1 MSEIAK
7 AVKEVF
13 AVPVLSGARIVDINE
28 EDHTVQIQVEH
39 LIRDFP
45 GDPNDVKSNV
55 KVKKLSTS
63 QLTGVNTIDGSTR
76 FRGPVE
82 VVDPQVVYRQDSPSF
97 RWRVVALMK
106 ADPVKPKPTLQVFKQ
121 DAFIGEFDMSSVH
134 GTFGAGLFGWTAWD
148 EDAGHFIYQAEM
160 REPEDEPRDFRWNPS
175 WGETY
180 PTVRKPA
187 IFVID
192 LNGNA
197 KVVASLEPNDEFQP
211 SQLIKTLPGQI
222 HFVGIEVIPGRKY
235 GVAYCTNRPTHLYSW
250 DYTTESKAIK
260 CGIANPD
267 RNAAAIHYP
276 VFNPSSKTVFFFG
289 TYLGGSH
296 YHAHSLYAYD
306 IEGKTIERIVE
317 GEADAIR
324 CGDKIVNGLFPSWS
338 PIMPAVTRLP
348 KDGSVFATSYNKAE
362 VPLLRILPCGAIR
375 VADCPAEM
383 EHKCQLHQILGDYI
397 LVSVSTRESPSQLYL
412 GVIGDDEIKWIPVL
426 SPAQVA
432 ALNQEL
438 LRITET
444 IEVVLSKPAN
454 CNSDLP
460 LILFPHGG
468 PNHTYSCEWSPFCAL
483 AARLGYAVAAINYT
497 GSAGY
502 SQKSIRA
509 LEGRIGELDVDDCI
523 AATKHLV
530 EKCGFDPSRLFLYG
544 GSHGGFLV
552 AHLSARS
559 EFKWRA
565 VVAHNAVIDLPSMV
579 MTSDIPEFAFGQ
591 MGMEYDLRHPRPPKP
606 DELALMQAA
615 SPTSRVA
622 SVKAPTLVVIG
633 EEDLRVPPS
642 QGKAWYGWLK
652 GRGVEAEILSF
663 PSTGHAIDSAEGQ
676 YHEELAIFE
685 WFARH

>member
-13 AVPVLSGARIVDINE
+13 AVPVLAAARIVHISE
-28 EDHTVQIQVEH
+28 EEHTVQIQVDH

-45 GDPNDVKSNV
+45 GDPTDVKSNV
-55 KVKKLSTS
+55 KAKKLITR
-63 QLTGVNTIDGSTR
+63 QLTAVDVPARATK

-82 VVDPQVVYRQDSPSF
+82 VADPQIVYRQDSPSF
-97 RWRVVALMK
+97 IWRVVALMK
-106 ADPVKPKPTLQVFKQ
+106 ADASKAKPALQVFKENT
-121 DAFIGEFDMSSVH
+121 FVGEFDMSSVH
-134 GTFGAGLFGWTAWD
+134 GAFCTGHFGWTAWD

-160 REPEDEPRDFRWNPS
+160 KEAEDKPIDYRWNPN

-180 PTVRKPA
+180 PSVRKPA
-187 IFVID
+187 VFVID
-192 LNGNA
+192 LNDCA
-197 KVVASLEPNDEFQP
+197 KVVASLEPNEEFQP
-211 SQLIKTLPGQI
+211 SQLIKTLPGVV

-235 GVAYCTNRPTHLYSW
+235 GVAYCPNRPNHLYSW
-250 DYTTESKAIK
+250 EYTEVTKAIK
-260 CGIANPD
+260 CEITNPD
-267 RNAAAIHYP
+267 KHAEAIQYP
-276 VFNPSSKTVFFFG
+276 VFNAASKKISFFG

-306 IEGKTIERIVE
+306 IEGKTIHKVVD
-317 GEADAIR
+317 GEADVIR
-324 CGDKIVNGLFPSWS
+324 CGDKAVNGLFPSWS
-338 PIMPAVTRLP
+338 PIMPAATRLP
-348 KDGSVFATSYNKAE
+348 KDGSIFVTSYNKSE
-362 VPLLRILPCGAIR
+362 VPLLRILPCGSIR
-375 VADCPAEM
+375 VVDCPAEM
-383 EHKCQLHQILGDYI
+383 EHTCQIHQILGDYI
-397 LVSVSTRESPSQLYL
+397 LVSTSTRQSPSRLYL
-412 GVIGDDEIKWIPVL
+412 GIISDDETKWVPVP
-426 SPAQVA
+426 SPASVA
-432 ALNQEL
+432 PIKQEL
-438 LRITET
+438 LRIADT
-444 IEVVLSKPAN
+444 IEVVLTKPAN
-454 CNSDLP
+454 SASDLP

-468 PNHTYSCEWSPFCAL
+468 PNHAYSCEWSPFCAL

-502 SQKSIRA
+502 GQKGIRA

-523 AATKHLV
+523 AATRHLV
-530 EKCGFDPSRLFLYG
+530 EKCGFDAGRLFMFG

-552 AHLSARS
+552 AHLSART
-559 EFKWRA
+559 EFGWRA

-591 MGMEYDLRHPRPPKP
+591 MGMEYDLRRPRPPTP
-606 DELALMQAA
+606 EELARMQAA

-652 GRGVEAEILSF
+652 GLGVETEILSF
-663 PSTGHAIDSAEGQ
+663 PSTGHAIDSPEGQ
-676 YHEELAIFE
+676 YHEEIAIFD